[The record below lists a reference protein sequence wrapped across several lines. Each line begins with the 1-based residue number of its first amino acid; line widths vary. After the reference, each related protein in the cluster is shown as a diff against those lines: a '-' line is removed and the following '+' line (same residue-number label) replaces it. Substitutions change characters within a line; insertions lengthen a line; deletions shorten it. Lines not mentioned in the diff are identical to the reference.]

1 MHLQSIQDY
10 AHDGDRTFCPMRLIP
25 GRMSSDM
32 IEHISTPPGVI
43 LVGVRHREMT
53 VSEAQ
58 QHVAEL
64 ARLVD
69 TLGYAVLDTKVLRGS
84 TPNPGLFIGSGQ
96 AEELARL
103 ADDLEAEALIF
114 DDELSPSQQRNLERR
129 TRVAVSDRHEIIL
142 EIFHEHAVTREARLQ
157 VEKAELAYQLPRLRR
172 AWTHL
177 SRQRGG
183 AKGTRGEGETQ
194 LEIDRRR
201 ITARQQ
207 QLERELT
214 EVRRHR
220 STMRQKRE
228 AVPVPTLA
236 LVGYTNAGKSS
247 LMTALTGK
255 KVLRQDKLFATLDPK
270 SSRMVLPGGVE
281 VIVTDT
287 VGFIRKLPHDLV
299 EAFRST
305 LEETIRADILLHVVD
320 ASSPQAGDEA
330 ATTRAVLSEIGADT
344 ASIVVVLNKMD
355 LLGYD
360 RESIARASVHV
371 AGVDSGIPV
380 SSLTG
385 AGIDDLR
392 ARVAELVT
400 SSRVE
405 ADLVIPPDRWDLVAM
420 LHREGRVITEVM
432 EQENVHVRAELGGRL
447 RQVLAEF
454 VV

>member
-1 MHLQSIQDY
+1 
-10 AHDGDRTFCPMRLIP
+10 
-25 GRMSSDM
+25 M
-32 IEHISTPPGVI
+32 IEHTSTPPGVI
-43 LVGVRHREMT
+43 LVAVRHKTMSDSEARHH
-53 VSEAQ
+53 VSEL
-58 QHVAEL
+58 E
-64 ARLVD
+64 RLVD
-69 TLGYAVLDTKVLRGS
+69 TLGYRVLETRLLRGN
-84 TPNPGLFIGSGQ
+84 TPHPGLFIGSGQ
-96 AEELARL
+96 ADELASL
-103 ADDLEAEALIF
+103 ADELEADALIF

-183 AKGTRGEGETQ
+183 MKGTRGEGETQ

-207 QLERELT
+207 QLERELR

-220 STMRQKRE
+220 ATMRQKRE

-247 LMTALTGK
+247 LMTALTGRD
-255 KVLRQDKLFATLDPK
+255 VLRQDKLFATLDPK
-270 SSRMVLPGGVE
+270 SSRMIMPDGVE

-305 LEETIRADILLHVVD
+305 LEETVRADILLHVVD
-320 ASSPQAGDEA
+320 AASPQAADEV
-330 ATTRAVLSEIGADT
+330 ATTRAVLAEIGADT
-344 ASIVVVLNKMD
+344 SSILVVLNKMD
-355 LLGYD
+355 LLGYGG
-360 RESIARASVHV
+360 ESIEHASIHV

-385 AGIDDLR
+385 AGIASLR
-392 ARVAELVT
+392 DRI
-400 SSRVE
+400 
-405 ADLVIPPDRWDLVAM
+405 ADLVTAHRIEEDLLIPPDRWDLVAM
-420 LHREGRVITEVM
+420 VHREARVL
-432 EQENVHVRAELGGRL
+432 QEDVKDGSVRLRAELSDRL
-447 RQVLAEF
+447 RTSLAEY